1 MCAELSSLKKHL
13 RGTIFSEGNVRST
26 VLSSLKRNVRSTP
39 SFEEKFAQ
47 SFAERNVEKLKTRS
61 HAAALSHL
69 TDGVTAV

>member
-1 MCAELSSLKKHL
+1 MCA
-13 RGTIFSEGNVRST
+13 

-39 SFEEKFAQ
+39 FFEEKFAQ

-69 TDGVTAV
+69 RDGVTAV